1 MTTYK
6 RSRRADAGEPGD
18 PGTHDFGE
26 TAHQVWLAGL
36 GALARAQ
43 EEGNRLFE
51 SLVREGRAAET
62 RAGSDPGGAS
72 RDSAGDV
79 FGQARERASD
89 AWHRLEQA
97 FEGRVRASLGRI
109 GVPGREELD
118 ALRARV
124 AALEAELGK
133 SRAARSAHAAA
144 RPATGARA
152 GTRTAAKTPRKR
164 TARKPPLP

>member
-1 MTTYK
+1 MATYK
-6 RSRRADAGEPGD
+6 QSRRGEAGDHGD
-18 PGTHDFGE
+18 HAARDFGE

-62 RAGSDPGGAS
+62 RTGHDPADAA
-72 RDSAGDV
+72 RDSAGDA

-89 AWHRLEQA
+89 AWHRLEHA
-97 FEGRVRASLGRI
+97 FEARVRASLGRI

-124 AALEAELGK
+124 VALEARLDK
-133 SRAARSAHAAA
+133 SRAPRTAQA
-144 RPATGARA
+144 A
-152 GTRTAAKTPRKR
+152 GTAKAPRKR
-164 TARKPPLP
+164 SAGKPPLS